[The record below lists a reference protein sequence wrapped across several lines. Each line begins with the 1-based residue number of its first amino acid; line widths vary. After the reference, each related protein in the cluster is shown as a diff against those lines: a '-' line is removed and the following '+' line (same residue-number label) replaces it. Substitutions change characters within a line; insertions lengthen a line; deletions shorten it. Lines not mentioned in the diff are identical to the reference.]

1 LGLPEILKKYL
12 LPQQDGEKKRSPIIH
27 LFAEEGK
34 TPQKCA
40 SCFLHLA
47 SYFQLVK
54 LIPQRVK
61 GSIAVDTFEKID
73 DLAFLGDHVHQY
85 APSEY
90 CTNEGS
96 CPDVQD
102 PKALSPTEFRIL
114 DEWYEKMRAETKP
127 KNALKDLLMALAADI
142 DSQEGKKFLADAAHD
157 ILCYPISRM
166 NGPKPS
172 EFIKNLEDPRWTG
185 EENFPENRPMDIDF
199 DKLVAIMRGDMM
211 HSLPP
216 DVCAMIRIASSLS
229 VDETVL
235 THSMS
240 AATIAP
246 VANETML
253 KGEEHVSYLFP
264 GLYIP
269 KVDEDKDPKG
279 SNPIG
284 LLISIFKRLP
294 IQDDNIAFETRQEY
308 LAFFRWLLEHKIQD
322 EFYFPAWLKGD
333 KGIKEIGELVANQF
347 QHSGDRQRIFDV
359 TSDKTLA
366 TRAFF
371 GAGMKTLTNIVLPGD
386 PSYGYL
392 VDPSYYNTQ
401 TERDFFKNEV
411 MPTEEDLLN
420 MAKVAWGKPVNDIK
434 KLRDK
439 VVQVDYTLASHWEYR
454 DAYEQNGAILY
465 LDAEKRMP
473 MGIWVCAWKKLILPN
488 SSSWEQVRLRNTT
501 FTALW
506 VSILT
511 FVVSGWL

>member
-1 LGLPEILKKYL
+1 M
-12 LPQQDGEKKRSPIIH
+12 KRSPIIN

-40 SCFLHLA
+40 ICFLHLA

-54 LIPQRVK
+54 LMPERVK

-73 DLAFLGDHVHQY
+73 DLAFLGDHIDQD

-90 CTNEGS
+90 CTKEGS

-102 PKALSPTEFRIL
+102 PKALSPTEFRNL

-127 KNALKDLLMALAADI
+127 KNALKNLLMALAADI
-142 DSQEGKKFLADAAHD
+142 DSEEGKEFLAVAAHD

-172 EFIKNLEDPRWTG
+172 EFIKNLEEPRWTG
-185 EENFPENRPMDIDF
+185 EENFPENRPMDIKF

-235 THSMS
+235 TLSMS
-240 AATIAP
+240 AAAIAP
-246 VANETML
+246 VANETTL
-253 KGEEHVSYLFP
+253 KGKEHVSYLFP

-333 KGIKEIGELVANQF
+333 KGIKN
-347 QHSGDRQRIFDV
+347 
-359 TSDKTLA
+359 
-366 TRAFF
+366 
-371 GAGMKTLTNIVLPGD
+371 
-386 PSYGYL
+386 
-392 VDPSYYNTQ
+392 
-401 TERDFFKNEV
+401 
-411 MPTEEDLLN
+411 
-420 MAKVAWGKPVNDIK
+420 W
-434 KLRDK
+434 
-439 VVQVDYTLASHWEYR
+439 
-454 DAYEQNGAILY
+454 
-465 LDAEKRMP
+465 
-473 MGIWVCAWKKLILPN
+473 
-488 SSSWEQVRLRNTT
+488 
-501 FTALW
+501 
-506 VSILT
+506 
-511 FVVSGWL
+511 